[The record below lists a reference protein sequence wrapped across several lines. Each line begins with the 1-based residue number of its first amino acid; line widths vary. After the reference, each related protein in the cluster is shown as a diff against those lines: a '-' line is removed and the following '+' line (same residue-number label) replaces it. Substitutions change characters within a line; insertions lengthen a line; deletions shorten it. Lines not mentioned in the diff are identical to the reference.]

1 MTIQFKDSLE
11 YRIKT
16 LKIEQNKP
24 KVFDYILIIYFLSFL
39 LANIFYFKTLD
50 IYIILIVFFIAI
62 LSIIIYK
69 KKRNLKCIKERFSKM
84 YGNETDM
91 TITFEEDKI
100 LYIYNQTNSKY
111 TMFFDEVKKIQIIK
125 DFLYIFDKYKSYIYI
140 PLQEISREQ
149 KEQIIN
155 YLKEKKTKLIIK

>member
-50 IYIILIVFFIAI
+50 IYIILFVFFIAI

-69 KKRNLKCIKERFSKM
+69 KKRNLKYIKERFSKM

-91 TITFEEDKI
+91 TITFEEDRI

-140 PLQEISREQ
+140 PLQEISKEQ